1 MILQSLV
8 KYYEI
13 LSNDEENNIPRLN
26 YSKANVSYA
35 INLSPEGKL
44 LNIIPMKIA
53 VQRGKKTK
61 EVPQSMEVPE
71 QVKRSSGIKS
81 NFLCENSSYVFG
93 IDNKGK
99 PERSK
104 ECFKAFRELHIDI
117 LGDSDNEAAKAVVN
131 FVNSWDVDKAAD
143 YPALKEYLDDIL
155 SGANF
160 VFRINGGEFVHE
172 NKNVKKAWEKY
183 KASLDSTDVMQCLV
197 TGNKG
202 SIARLHPSI
211 KGVKG
216 AKSAGGT
223 VVSFNERAYESYGR
237 DEQQGLNAP
246 VSEYATFAYST
257 ALNYLLS
264 DISRKIQL
272 GDSTIVFW
280 AESPKKIYQDFMSL
294 YINGGTTDNDETL
307 VRDEVAAKEVKSIFE
322 KIANGKPIDELSDI
336 FDEETNFYILAI
348 SPNAARLS
356 IRFFIFNSFGEFV
369 HKIAMHYKDLRIE
382 KQYSDEPDSFSVWGL
397 LNETV
402 SPKSTDKAA
411 SPLMTGATIK
421 AIITGTP
428 YPASLYNAV
437 LIRIRAEKSINYYKA
452 SIIKG
457 YLLRKH
463 KNNNKFKEV
472 LSVALNENS
481 DNKAYI
487 FGRLFAV
494 LEKAQLDANPGIN
507 TTIKDRYFTSACAT
521 PASVFPVLLRLSQHH
536 ISKADYGYISDRRIS
551 DILEKLDIENN
562 SFPSN
567 LSLDDQGIFILG
579 YYHQRNS
586 MYQKNNK
593 KSEGN

>member
-13 LSNDEENNIPRLN
+13 LSNDEESDIPRLG

-35 INLSPEGKL
+35 VNLSPEGKL

-71 QVKRSSGIKS
+71 QVKRASGIKS
-81 NFLCENSSYVFG
+81 NFLCENSSYLFG

-104 ECFKAFRELHIDI
+104 ECFKAFKELHTDI

-131 FVNSWDVDKAAD
+131 FVNSWDVDKAVEH
-143 YPALKEYLDDIL
+143 PALEEYLDDIL

-160 VFRINGGEFVHE
+160 VFKVNGGEFIHK
-172 NKNVKKAWEKY
+172 NKDAKKAWEKY
-183 KASLDSTDVMQCLV
+183 KVSLDSTDVMQCLV
-197 TGNKG
+197 TGDRG

-237 DEQQGLNAP
+237 DKQQGLNAP

-264 DISRKIQL
+264 DISHKIQL

-307 VRDEVAAKEVKSIFE
+307 VRDEAAVKEVKSIFE
-322 KIANGKPIDELSDI
+322 KIANGKPIGELSDI
-336 FDEETNFYILAI
+336 FDEKTKFYILAI
-348 SPNAARLS
+348 SPNAARLA

-369 HKIAMHYKDLRIE
+369 HKIAMHYRDLRIE
-382 KQYSDEPDSFSVWGL
+382 KQYSNEPDSFPVWRL

-428 YPASLYNAV
+428 YPANLYNSV
-437 LIRIRAEKSINYYKA
+437 LIRIRAEKNINYYKA

-472 LSVALNENS
+472 LTVALNENS

-562 SFPSN
+562 PFPPN

>member
-13 LSNDEENNIPRLN
+13 LSNDEESDIPRLG

-35 INLSPEGKL
+35 VNLSSEGKL
-44 LNIIPMKIA
+44 LNIIPMRIA

-61 EVPQSMEVPE
+61 EVPQSIEVPE

-104 ECFKAFRELHIDI
+104 ECFKTFRELHTDI
-117 LGDSDNEAAKAVVN
+117 LGDSENEAAKAVVN

-143 YPALKEYLDDIL
+143 CPALKEYLDDIL
-155 SGANF
+155 SGVNF

-172 NKNVKKAWEKY
+172 NKTVKKAWRKY
-183 KASLDSTDVMQCLV
+183 KGSLDSTDVMQCLV
-197 TGNKG
+197 TGNRG

-264 DISRKIQL
+264 DISHKIQL

-280 AESPKKIYQDFMSL
+280 AESPRKIYQDFMSL

-348 SPNAARLS
+348 SPNAARLA

-382 KQYSDEPDSFSVWGL
+382 KQYSNEPDSFSAWKL

-428 YPASLYNAV
+428 YPANLYNSV
-437 LIRIRAEKSINYYKA
+437 LIRIRAEKDINYYKA

-472 LSVALNENS
+472 LTVALNENS

-562 SFPSN
+562 PFPPN